1 MELTNRVFKE
11 CLDSFVIVF
20 IEDILIYS
28 KTDLEHQEHL
38 RKALTILREN
48 KLYAKFS
55 KCEFWLRQVSFLGHV
70 VSKDEI
76 FVDPN
81 KIEAVTKW
89 KRPTTITEIRSF
101 LELAGYYRRFVKDF
115 ARIAT
120 PLTQLT
126 KKGVPFV
133 WDDTCEASF
142 QELKQRLVSAPVLT
156 VPESSMGYVI
166 YSDAS
171 KKGLGCVL
179 MQHGKVVVYASR
191 QLKDY
196 EKNYPTHDLEL
207 AAVVFALKIW

>member
-1 MELTNRVFKE
+1 M
-11 CLDSFVIVF
+11 
-20 IEDILIYS
+20 
-28 KTDLEHQEHL
+28 
-38 RKALTILREN
+38 
-48 KLYAKFS
+48 
-55 KCEFWLRQVSFLGHV
+55 
-70 VSKDEI
+70 
-76 FVDPN
+76 
-81 KIEAVTKW
+81 
-89 KRPTTITEIRSF
+89 
-101 LELAGYYRRFVKDF
+101 
-115 ARIAT
+115 
-120 PLTQLT
+120 T

-156 VPESSMGYVI
+156 VPESFMGYVI

-207 AAVVFALKIW
+207 VAVVFALKI